1 MIVGITSNIKRHYKG
16 YIDFLDHYW
25 IKAFEKKKINYLL
38 IPNSLSISEKIIP
51 RLDLLILAGG
61 NDIIS
66 KRKECLLR
74 NKVEKNLVKKCLKKN
89 IPILG
94 ICRGAQLLNL
104 LFKGKISKI
113 NGHMRTRHNVFL
125 RKNKIIKKKNLK
137 C

>member
-66 KRKECLLR
+66 KRK
-74 NKVEKNLVKKCLKKN
+74 
-89 IPILG
+89 
-94 ICRGAQLLNL
+94 
-104 LFKGKISKI
+104 
-113 NGHMRTRHNVFL
+113 
-125 RKNKIIKKKNLK
+125 
-137 C
+137 